1 MMRLKDFDY
10 HLPEELI
17 AQHPCD
23 LRDHSRMMVVK
34 KKTGEVECEIFQDLP
49 AYFKKDDV
57 LVINDSK
64 VIPARLIGK
73 KETGGTIE
81 ILLLS
86 RRCGYDEPVQAWE
99 VLLRPA
105 KRVSVGAIIS
115 LNGECEARLID
126 RLSDKKWAVEFRSSM
141 GFDHFLEKYGRAPL
155 PPYIKR
161 NNDDT
166 KSVEDIN
173 RYQTIYARH
182 PGSVA
187 APTAGLHF
195 SLNILDA
202 LKKMGVHIVPVTLHV
217 GYGTFLPIET
227 GIVEKHIMEEEFFE
241 ITKEAAKI
249 INEAK
254 RVIAAGTT
262 STRVIESVADEAG
275 KVKHLS
281 GHTGLFVYP
290 GYRFKRVN
298 GLITNFHLPRSSL
311 FLLVCAFAGKELIT
325 KAYKQAI
332 ENRFR
337 FYSYGDCM
345 LIL

>member
-1 MMRLKDFDY
+1 MKLKDFDY

-17 AQHPCD
+17 AQYPCD
-23 LRDHSRMMVVK
+23 LRDHSRMMVIK
-34 KKTGEVECEIFQDLP
+34 RKPGKVEYRIFQDLP
-49 AYFKKDDV
+49 ACFKKDDV

-64 VIPARLIGK
+64 VIPAHLIGK
-73 KETGGTIE
+73 KETGAAIE

-86 RRCGYDEPVQAWE
+86 RRCGRNEIIQTWE

-105 KRVSVGAIIS
+105 KRVSVGTRIFF
-115 LNGECEARLID
+115 NGECEARLID
-126 RLSDKKWAVEFRSSM
+126 RLSDKKWVVEFRTSS

-155 PPYIKR
+155 PPYIRRDKD
-161 NNDDT
+161 NIN
-166 KSVEDIN
+166 VEDIT

-195 SLNILDA
+195 SQNILEK
-202 LKKMGVHIVPVTLHV
+202 LKNIGVHIVPVTLHV

-227 GIVEKHIMEEEFFE
+227 DIVEKHVMEEEFFE
-241 ITKEAAKI
+241 ITKEAAKV

-275 KVKHLS
+275 KVKPLS

-311 FLLVCAFAGKELIT
+311 FLLVCAFAGKDLMI
-325 KAYKQAI
+325 KAYNQAI
-332 ENRFR
+332 QNHFR

>member
-1 MMRLKDFDY
+1 MKLKDFDY

-17 AQHPCD
+17 AQHPCN
-23 LRDHSRMMVVK
+23 LRDHSRMMVIK
-34 KKTGEVECEIFQDLP
+34 RKMEEVECKTFQDLP
-49 AYFKKDDV
+49 EYLKKDDV
-57 LVINDSK
+57 LVINDTK

-73 KETGGTIE
+73 KETGGMIE

-86 RRCGYDEPVQAWE
+86 RRCRCSGPLQTWE
-99 VLLRPA
+99 ALLRPA
-105 KRVSVGAIIS
+105 KRVSIGTKIL

-126 RLSDKKWAVEFRSSM
+126 RLSDKKWAVEFLTSN
-141 GFDHFLEKYGRAPL
+141 GFDHFLEKYGKAPL

-161 NNDDT
+161 NKENT
-166 KSVEDIN
+166 KSLEDID

-195 SLNILDA
+195 SQNILDT
-202 LKKMGVHIVPVTLHV
+202 LKETGVHIVPVTLHV
-217 GYGTFLPIET
+217 GYGTFLPIAT
-227 GIVEKHIMEEEFFE
+227 DIVEKHVMEEEFFE
-241 ITKEAAKI
+241 ITKEAAEV
-249 INEAK
+249 INKAE
-254 RVIAAGTT
+254 RVIAVGTT
-262 STRVIESVADEAG
+262 SIRVIESVADEAG
-275 KVKHLS
+275 KIKPLS
-281 GHTGLFVYP
+281 TYTKLFIHP
-290 GYRFKRVN
+290 GYRFKRVD

-311 FLLVCAFAGKELIT
+311 FLLVCTFAGKDLMMN
-325 KAYKQAI
+325 AYNQAI

>member
-1 MMRLKDFDY
+1 MKLKDFDY

-17 AQHPCD
+17 AQHPCG
-23 LRDHSRMMVVK
+23 LRDCSRMMVIK
-34 KKTGEVECEIFQDLP
+34 RKSEEVECKIFQTLP
-49 AYFKKDDV
+49 EYFKKGDV
-57 LVINDSK
+57 LVINDTK

-73 KETGGTIE
+73 KETGGMIE
-81 ILLLS
+81 MLLLS
-86 RRCGYDEPVQAWE
+86 RRCHRSEPLQTWE

-105 KRVSVGAIIS
+105 KRVSIGTRI
-115 LNGECEARLID
+115 LFNEQCEARLID
-126 RLSDKKWAVEFRSSM
+126 RLSDKKWTVEFLTRN
-141 GFDHFLEKYGRAPL
+141 GFDHFLEKYGKAPL

-161 NNDDT
+161 NKDNIKSLDDI
-166 KSVEDIN
+166 D
-173 RYQTIYARH
+173 RYQTIYAKH

-195 SLNILDA
+195 SQNILNT
-202 LKKMGVHIVPVTLHV
+202 LKKIEVRVVSVTLHV

-227 GIVEKHIMEEEFFE
+227 DIVEKHVMEEEFFE
-241 ITKEAAKI
+241 ITKEAARM
-249 INEAK
+249 INEAE
-254 RVIAAGTT
+254 RVIAVGTT
-262 STRVIESVADEAG
+262 SIRVIESVADEAG
-275 KVKHLS
+275 KINPLS
-281 GHTGLFVYP
+281 ARTGLFIYP

-311 FLLVCAFAGKELIT
+311 FLLVCAFAGKDLT
-325 KAYKQAI
+325 MKAYNQAI

>member
-1 MMRLKDFDY
+1 MKLKDFDY

-17 AQHPCD
+17 AQQPCD
-23 LRDHSRMMVVK
+23 LRDRSRMMIINR
-34 KKTGEVECEIFQDLP
+34 KTKEVECNIFKNLP
-49 AYFKKDDV
+49 EYLKKGDV

-64 VIPARLIGK
+64 VISARLIGQ

-86 RRCGYDEPVQAWE
+86 RRCNYREPVQTWE

-105 KRVSVGAIIS
+105 KRVSIGTRI
-115 LNGECEARLID
+115 LFNGECEAHLID
-126 RLSDKKWAVEFRSSM
+126 RLSDKKWGVEFLTSM
-141 GFDHFLEKYGRAPL
+141 EFDHFLEKYGRAPL

-161 NNDDT
+161 NKDNT
-166 KSVEDIN
+166 KSLADID

-195 SLNILDA
+195 SQNILET
-202 LKKMGVHIVPVTLHV
+202 LKKTGVHIAPVTLHV

-227 GIVEKHIMEEEFFE
+227 DIVEKHIMEEEFFE
-241 ITKEAAKI
+241 ITREAAEV
-249 INEAK
+249 INAAEK
-254 RVIAAGTT
+254 VIAVGTT
-262 STRVIESVADEAG
+262 SIRVIESVADDAG
-275 KVKHLS
+275 KVKPLS
-281 GHTGLFVYP
+281 AHTGLFIHP

-311 FLLVCAFAGKELIT
+311 LLLVCAFAGKDLMM
-325 KAYKQAI
+325 KAYNQAI